1 MIQAYDDE
9 IILPSHHT
17 GLTPFMN
24 QFNLNLTSDDKANNL
39 VSEMK
44 NNDLLLVSKKLDY
57 YNANIDESI
66 IT

>member
-1 MIQAYDDE
+1 MIQAFDDE

-57 YNANIDESI
+57 
-66 IT
+66 